1 MTTIEEKFEK
11 VEYLEEKYE
20 YNLAFNLLDE
30 IIEDKNANKDEIAE
44 ALNIKGLI
52 VVYAPYLSEYEEDET
67 GLIYFI
73 KAFNYDSSNI
83 SVLSNIV
90 ISFDEISLMQEY
102 TRNNR
107 HIFVKAYEILKNDLY
122 DILSQEVKDNLH
134 KFSSKY
140 DSFKEGGF

>member
-11 VEYLEEKYE
+11 VEYLEENYE
-20 YNLAFNLLDE
+20 YSLAFNLLDE
-30 IIEDKNANKDEIAE
+30 IIEDKKAHEDEIAE

-73 KAFNYDSSNI
+73 KAFDYDPSNI
-83 SVLSNIV
+83 SVLSNII
-90 ISFDEISLMQEY
+90 ISFDDISLMQEY
-102 TRNNR
+102 TRNNK

-134 KFSSKY
+134 KFSFKY
-140 DSFKEGGF
+140 DSFKEDGF

>member
-30 IIEDKNANKDEIAE
+30 IIEDKNAHKDEIAE

-73 KAFNYDSSNI
+73 KAFDYDSSNI
-83 SVLSNIV
+83 SVLSNII

-102 TRNNR
+102 TRNNK

-134 KFSSKY
+134 KFSFKY